1 MSGKDN
7 AGKSFLK
14 EEQGSRSYRTMKE
27 FTTEESNLIC
37 IYSADTRQELMGNLL
52 DMKEY
57 LEPDERELRE
67 LTDRVLAKLR
77 DMSDSEYSE
86 LHFFPDFIEA

>member
-1 MSGKDN
+1 
-7 AGKSFLK
+7 
-14 EEQGSRSYRTMKE
+14 MKE

-37 IYSADTRQELMGNLL
+37 IYSADTRQELMGTLL